1 MEEAKLVNS
10 INLVKILNDVV
21 HKYNS
26 SENIVMSCIFKD
38 TKILSY
44 GISKSGYGLKSNLS
58 ATHSEIDACN
68 NLYSK
73 YNKKDRSKFGN
84 LDILIIRFSYDND
97 NIILKN
103 SKPCRFCIKSLNK
116 VKIIKNIYFTE
127 NNNIYKYKMKDA
139 YKNIDSFLVSSG
151 DKRVYKY

>member
-10 INLVKILNDVV
+10 INLIKILNDVV
-21 HKYNS
+21 NKYNS

-38 TKILSY
+38 SKILSY

-58 ATHSEIDACN
+58 ATHSEVDACN

-73 YNKKDRSKFGN
+73 YNKKYRSKFGN

>member
-1 MEEAKLVNS
+1 MDAPKLVNS

-21 HKYNS
+21 YKYNS
-26 SENIVMSCIFKD
+26 SENIVISCIFKD

-44 GISKSGYGLKSNLS
+44 GISKPGYGLKSKLA

-68 NLYSK
+68 NLFSK
-73 YNKKDRSKFGN
+73 YNKKNRNVFGN
-84 LDILIIRFSYDND
+84 LDILIIRFTHDKD

-103 SKPCRFCIKSLNK
+103 SKPCKFCIRSLEK

-127 NNNIYKYKMKDA
+127 NDNIYKYKMKDV
-139 YKNIDSFLVSSG
+139 YKNIDSFEVSSG
-151 DKRVYKY
+151 DRRVNDY